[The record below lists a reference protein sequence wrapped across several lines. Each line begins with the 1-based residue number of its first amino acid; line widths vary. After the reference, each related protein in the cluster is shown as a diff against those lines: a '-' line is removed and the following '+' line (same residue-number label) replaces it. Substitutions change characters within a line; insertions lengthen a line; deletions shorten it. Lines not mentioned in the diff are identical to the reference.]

1 MSHCMLAG
9 SQRERRAVCIERCM
23 HGSEG
28 GVGAFS
34 QETAR
39 AYPTET
45 PFGGS
50 GRSPKAR
57 PRRGDARSRV
67 VMAFA
72 SSGLILRSLLG
83 IKHES

>member
-34 QETAR
+34 QETTR
-39 AYPTET
+39 AYLTET
-45 PFGGS
+45 PLGGS
-50 GRSPKAR
+50 GRPHLR
-57 PRRGDARSRV
+57 PSRARSPR
-67 VMAFA
+67 
-72 SSGLILRSLLG
+72 LRGRARSVPGRTSLPQR
-83 IKHES
+83 